1 VVEWTK
7 DGDRYVT
14 ERDGFRAQVM
24 PYGTRW
30 LARVDL
36 NGGFCEGDAPTLA
49 EAQVM
54 ADVMLREMIE
64 RRREFRSHLTEQA
77 Q

>member
-1 VVEWTK
+1 MTEWTK
-7 DGDRYVT
+7 DGDCYTT

-24 PYGTRW
+24 PYGTLW

-36 NGGFCEGDAPTLA
+36 NGGFCEGEAPKLA
-49 EAQVM
+49 EALTM
-54 ADVMLREMIE
+54 ADVMLREMAE
-64 RRREFRSHLTEQA
+64 RRSEFMSHLMEDA